1 MTFERPITR
10 KMKEAAEAERKARLE
25 AEYKAA
31 LEKQRAE
38 QQARY
43 ERAKVDWEILL
54 KNLPGELDKLEKI
67 VTKEL
72 IPEWQEKIDAEIDWE
87 KLEEPVCS
95 VQWELHFNE
104 YERTEENIPYYY
116 ESSDGMRAGTDVERV
131 VKERMP
137 GSYWTSPLDPHRKE
151 WFISRA
157 SNPNGPI
164 PPVQYPYCTIAG
176 NGEQSL
182 WDMFDYPHDKARVDA
197 IIQKYKEDQEYYRT
211 RVEEASAALK
221 GTAQERA
228 KYLLNRREGDKVRNE
243 LQKIWRILNPNKPLG
258 LFWED
263 VLQSIC

>member
-25 AEYKAA
+25 AEYRAA
-31 LEKQRAE
+31 IERQRAE

-54 KNLPGELDKLEKI
+54 KNLPQELN
-67 VTKEL
+67 
-72 IPEWQEKIDAEIDWE
+72 
-87 KLEEPVCS
+87 KLEEIIRSLMVEWEQKASAPIDWDKVDEPICS

-116 ESSDGMRAGTDVERV
+116 ESSDGMRAGVDTERV
-131 VKERMP
+131 IREKMP

-182 WDMFDYPHDKARVDA
+182 WGMFDYPHDKARVDA

-228 KYLLNRREGDKVRNE
+228 KYLLNRREGDGIRSKLKQV
-243 LQKIWRILNPNKPLG
+243 WRVLNPNKSES

-263 VLQSIC
+263 VLQSLQ

>member
-54 KNLPGELDKLEKI
+54 KNLPEELN
-67 VTKEL
+67 
-72 IPEWQEKIDAEIDWE
+72 
-87 KLEEPVCS
+87 KLEEIIRSLMVEWEQKASAPIDWDKVDEPICS

-151 WFISRA
+151 WFVSRA
-157 SNPNGPI
+157 SAPDGPV
-164 PPVQYPYCTIAG
+164 PPVQYPYCTVS
-176 NGEQSL
+176 GELDL
-182 WDMFDYPHDKARVDA
+182 WKPYPHDKALADA
-197 IIQKYKEDQEYYRT
+197 ILEKHEEDKKYYQNLIK
-211 RVEEASAALK
+211 EASAALK